1 MPPPPDACGRVRS
14 ADVVNAEIREL
25 LLRAGGWLT
34 AADRPVYERLRDEW
48 AAADRAEVVKA
59 A

>member
-1 MPPPPDACGRVRS
+1 
-14 ADVVNAEIREL
+14 VVNAEIRAL
-25 LLRAGGWLT
+25 LLRAGGWLP
-34 AADRPVYERLRDEW
+34 AKDRPLYQRLRDEW